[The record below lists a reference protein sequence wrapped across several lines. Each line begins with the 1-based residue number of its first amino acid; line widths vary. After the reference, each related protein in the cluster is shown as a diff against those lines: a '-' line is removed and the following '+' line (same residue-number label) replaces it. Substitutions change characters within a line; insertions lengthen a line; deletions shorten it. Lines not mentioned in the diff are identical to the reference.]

1 MDKLSDLIKGSLNR
15 HHLSTSAKSA
25 EVLFFVN
32 QLLDDAFNAEDQNVK
47 AYKFD
52 RETLFIGVRNA
63 TLSQEVWGKQE
74 FLLEKLK
81 NRFGQNT
88 IKKIKIKSLTIN

>member
-15 HHLSTSAKSA
+15 HQLSASAKSA

-32 QLLDDAFNAEDQNVK
+32 QLLDDLFNTEDQNAK

-52 RETLFIGVRNA
+52 GAMLFIGVRNA
-63 TLSQEVWGKQE
+63 ALSQEVWGKQE
-74 FLLEKLK
+74 FLMEKLK
-81 NRFGQNT
+81 NRFGQSAV
-88 IKKIKIKSLTIN
+88 KRIKIKSLTIN